1 MIVYCIWFGKG
12 AEFHDKMIIKFT
24 PYLENIALVESAKK
38 KTKWKEFVYELLFLH
53 IYKEERNFI

>member
-38 KTKWKEFVYELLFLH
+38 KTK
-53 IYKEERNFI
+53 